1 MSDSVRN
8 LIRVVV
14 AAVGVTILALVS
26 SPGGSSERSTPKQ
39 IGTTS
44 LAKCEGGE
52 ALPGEGPAAWRSRS
66 IEAGPVGIRKHPLR
80 AMERQPDGSLATEM
94 PILIEG
100 HDKVT
105 VAIVAGQRDRALL
118 FYGPL
123 AGDAAGGAPGYER
136 IRFHPCTD
144 QDRSVWGGGIRVKGS
159 KAVRLKVIVADQPA
173 FIISLGRPKVAAK
186 PAPAAMPSPS
196 PEPTQA
202 K

>member
-8 LIRVVV
+8 LIRVIV
-14 AAVGVTILALVS
+14 AAIGVAILALVS

-52 ALPGEGPAAWRSRS
+52 ALPGEGSADWRSRS

-80 AMERQPDGSLATEM
+80 SMERQRDRSLVTEM

-105 VAIVAGQRDRALL
+105 IAIVAGQRDRALL

-144 QDRSVWGGGIRVKGS
+144 RDRSVWDGGIRVRGS
-159 KAVRLKVIVADQPA
+159 RAVRLKIIVADQEA
-173 FIISLGRPKVAAK
+173 FVISLGRPKAAEGPGAE
-186 PAPAAMPSPS
+186 PARA
-196 PEPTQA
+196 E
-202 K
+202 

>member
-1 MSDSVRN
+1 VSDSVRN
-8 LIRVVV
+8 LVRVIV
-14 AAVGVTILALVS
+14 AAAGVTFLALVS
-26 SPGGSSERSTPKQ
+26 SPGGSTERSEPKP

-44 LAKCEGGE
+44 IAKCVGGE
-52 ALPGEGPAAWRSRS
+52 ALPGTGSENWRSRS
-66 IEAGPVGIRKHPLR
+66 TKAGPVGIRKRPLS

-100 HDKVT
+100 HEKVT

-144 QDRSVWGGGIRVKGS
+144 QDRTVWSGGIRVEGP
-159 KAVRLKVIVADQPA
+159 KAVRLKIIVADQPA
-173 FIISLGRPKVAAK
+173 FVISLGRPKVK
-186 PAPAAMPSPS
+186 EPAGA
-196 PEPTQA
+196 
-202 K
+202 